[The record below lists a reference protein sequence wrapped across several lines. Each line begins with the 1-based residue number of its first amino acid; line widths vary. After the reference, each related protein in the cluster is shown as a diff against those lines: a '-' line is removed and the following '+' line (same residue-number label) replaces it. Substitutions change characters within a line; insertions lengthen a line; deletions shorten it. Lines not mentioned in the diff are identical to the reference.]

1 MATFLQNTNALLTK
15 ERQKHYVK
23 VLITNQ
29 LETDFENLST
39 NIKNLNLSKKTCN

>member
-1 MATFLQNTNALLTK
+1 MATFLQNTNDLLTK

-39 NIKNLNLSKKTCN
+39 NIKKPKSFKKNL